1 MTRVASFAQQALIQ
15 NNIARTQERMFERQ
29 AQVASGKQSDD
40 FAGVS
45 KESNLLVSVKATGVR
60 ADSFIQQNKQIESR
74 LQIADGALSSI
85 GDVASTLKARLIQRL
100 NDATGPASVLAQ
112 DATLMLD
119 TVAGLLNTQVSGRFL
134 FGGTRTDLPP
144 IADPV
149 PDPAAFGIPDDNY
162 YQGDSNEIVARV
174 SETQEV
180 RIGIAGNRNGFQ
192 QLIGALKAA
201 IEGHNTSDKNM
212 LEDALDMVTTAIAD
226 INAYRAEAGSAS
238 NLVARATAQHQ
249 DMRLYADSVIGDV
262 ENVDVPSAVAAL
274 AADEAALEASFM
286 TVARL
291 ANLSLADYL
300 R

>member
-1 MTRVASFAQQALIQ
+1 MTRIASFAQQTLIQ

-45 KESNLLVSVKATGVR
+45 NESNLLVSVKAAGVR
-60 ADSFIQQNKQIESR
+60 ANSFIQQNKQIESR
-74 LQIADGALSSI
+74 LQIADGALSGI

-112 DATLMLD
+112 DATLMLN
-119 TVAGLLNTQVSGRFL
+119 TVVGLLNTQVSGRFL
-134 FGGTRTDLPP
+134 FGGTRTDLQP
-144 IADPV
+144 IAEPV

-180 RIGIAGNRNGFQ
+180 RIGIAGNRSGFQ

-201 IEGHNTSDKNM
+201 VEGHNTGDKNM
-212 LEDALDMVTTAIAD
+212 LEDALDMVTAAIAD
-226 INAYRAEAGSAS
+226 INADRAEAGSAA
-238 NLVARATAQHQ
+238 NLVARATVQHQ
-249 DMRLYADSVIGDV
+249 DVRLYADSVIGDV